1 MTCNELYPSHIAKL
15 RERYEESIGL
25 LNSQDV
31 GIEAVLVHS
40 GSLVKYF
47 ADDLD
52 VPFRPHAHFRHWLPV
67 HRPEQMIL
75 LVPGERPTYF
85 RVQPQTFWSDGRI
98 PLEPWWANEF
108 EIVDLGR
115 PEDILDHLPSVR
127 RIAFLGRNT
136 SFAAKIGLPSILFNE
151 KHLRNR
157 LDHHRSLK
165 TEYEVELI
173 RASNRIA
180 GLGHA
185 AARTA
190 FFEGK
195 SEQEVHRSY
204 LNACGALDADMP
216 YPTIVAFDERAS
228 ILHYQHKRIE
238 DGKNSRLMLIDAGFT
253 QRGYASDIT
262 RTYVRANA
270 PPVVHELLR
279 RVTGLKDLI
288 ISEIFPG
295 VQFND
300 LNQQAHG
307 EVTRILSDLEIVR
320 GEEEELLEI
329 KISDLFFPHG
339 LGHLL
344 GIQVHDVSGLFIDET
359 GALEPPPHEHKSL
372 RLTRRLEEG
381 MVYTIEPG
389 IYFIP
394 HLLDLEENAAK
405 RMFLNKE
412 AVDELIPW
420 GGVRIE
426 DNLVLRGDRAENL
439 TTEAMI

>member
-1 MTCNELYPSHIAKL
+1 MTCNELYPSHIVKL
-15 RERYEESIGL
+15 RERYEESIRL
-25 LNSQDV
+25 LNSHDV

-40 GSLVKYF
+40 GSLEKYF

-52 VPFRPHAHFRHWLPV
+52 MPFRPHAHFSHWLPI
-67 HRPEQMIL
+67 HRPDQMVL
-75 LVPGERPTYF
+75 FVPGERPTYF
-85 RVQPQTFWSDGRI
+85 RVQPQTFWCDGRI
-98 PLEPWWANEF
+98 PLETWWANEF
-108 EIVDLGR
+108 NITDLGR
-115 PEDILDHLPSVR
+115 PEDVLDHLPPVR
-127 RIAFLGRNT
+127 RIAFFGRNT
-136 SFAAKIGLPSILFNE
+136 SFAAKMGLPSIFFNE
-151 KHLRNR
+151 THLRNR
-157 LDHHRSLK
+157 LDYHRSLK

-173 RASNRIA
+173 RESNQIA

-195 SEQEVHRSY
+195 SEREVHRSY
-204 LNACGALDADMP
+204 LSACGALDADMP

-238 DGKNSRLMLIDAGFT
+238 DGANSRLMLIDAGFT

-262 RTYVRANA
+262 RTYARTNA
-270 PPVVHELLR
+270 PPGVRELVQ
-279 RVTGLKDLI
+279 RVTDLKDLMI
-288 ISEIFPG
+288 REIFPG
-295 VQFND
+295 IQFND
-300 LNQQAHG
+300 LNHHAHR
-307 EVTRILSDLEIVR
+307 EVTRILIDLDLVR

-344 GIQVHDVSGLFIDET
+344 GIQVHDVSGLFRDET

-394 HLLDLEENAAK
+394 HLFGLENNAAK
-405 RMFLNKE
+405 RTFLNEK
-412 AVDELIPW
+412 AVNEFIPW